1 MSSLLVSM
9 EEELQAFLKLIIP
22 SARCLKSNS
31 ICTHLDVKE
40 RPEASIG
47 INFSP

>member
-1 MSSLLVSM
+1 MFFLLVSV
-9 EEELQAFLKLIIP
+9 EEELQVFLELIIP
-22 SARCLKSNS
+22 NARCLKSNS

-40 RPEASIG
+40 RLEVLIG